1 VGLPAEQNDG
11 LSTTIMQQA
20 GSILLE
26 VEKRNVKHFAV
37 ETPYLAA
44 VVKGTQF
51 NVTVKAAST
60 SVEVHRGQV
69 EVSDFKS
76 GQIAQVMPGQVASTF
91 EHGKGGLSLSGSGT
105 FNPIEQ
111 GKPRASSIERVR
123 VPKSGLSAPRHA
135 AKDSLS
141 HEYAHVH
148 LVKTG
153 EEPVRTSGDMH
164 QIPKSMRISAPL
176 GEVRLNFQKVTN
188 GLARNAGAP
197 GNANTN
203 KSVWSNG
210 TAAGESSGSAAAP
223 SIVADVS
230 GSANQSA
237 NGNGGGVGNSV
248 VSNGGGIGNNG
259 GSGNGVVSNGGGVGN
274 NGGVG
279 TGGGNGTAGN
289 GGLVGGLAGG
299 VVGGVGKLGSGG
311 NLGNGVVSGLG
322 GLIGGLGIGGSKH

>member
-1 VGLPAEQNDG
+1 
-11 LSTTIMQQA
+11 
-20 GSILLE
+20 
-26 VEKRNVKHFAV
+26 
-37 ETPYLAA
+37 
-44 VVKGTQF
+44 
-51 NVTVKAAST
+51 
-60 SVEVHRGQV
+60 
-69 EVSDFKS
+69 
-76 GQIAQVMPGQVASTF
+76 
-91 EHGKGGLSLSGSGT
+91 

-153 EEPVRTSGDMH
+153 EEPVRTSVDMH
-164 QIPKSMRISAPL
+164 QIRKSMRISAPL

-197 GNANTN
+197 GNANSK

-237 NGNGGGVGNSV
+237 NSNGGGVGTGGV
-248 VSNGGGIGNNG
+248 VSNGGGIGN
-259 GSGNGVVSNGGGVGN
+259 
-274 NGGVG
+274 GGVG
-279 TGGGNGTAGN
+279 TAGGNGTVGN
-289 GGLVGGLAGG
+289 GGLAGG
-299 VVGGVGKLGSGG
+299 LVG
-311 NLGNGVVSGLG
+311 
-322 GLIGGLGIGGSKH
+322 